1 MKAKNMDLMRA
12 QAVEILRNSL
22 VQAYPEVLK
31 VAGGQFDIP
40 VVAPDG
46 EEGYV
51 SFNVIVRKGARDGS
65 GYNPYDL
72 ADAYEENLKIQAA
85 KAEAKAEARE
95 AESKRKQAE
104 RLAKEAE
111 RKAKAD
117 AKAAKAKAEAE

>member
-85 KAEAKAEARE
+85 KAEARE